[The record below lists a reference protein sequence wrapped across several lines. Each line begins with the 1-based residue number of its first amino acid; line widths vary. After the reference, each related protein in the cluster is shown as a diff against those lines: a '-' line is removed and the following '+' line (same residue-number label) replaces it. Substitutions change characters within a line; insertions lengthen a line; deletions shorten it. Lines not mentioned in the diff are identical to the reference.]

1 MTNSSSMRFTLLSLI
16 AAVVVF
22 PTLTIAETS
31 SSPRI
36 ESSATQSVV
45 RTQEES
51 RYRYQTDRQL
61 PSEYYGGGGQQQRL
75 RKQER
80 NRYQNRLHSG
90 DGFGGASRGGSAN
103 SSGRGGF
110 GGGSAGRGSGGGGR
124 R

>member
-1 MTNSSSMRFTLLSLI
+1 MTNSSSMRLTFFSLI
-16 AAVVVF
+16 VAAIGF
-22 PTLTIAETS
+22 PALSAAETS

-45 RTQEES
+45 RTQEQS
-51 RYRYQTDRQL
+51 QYRYQTDRQL
-61 PSEYYGGGGQQQRL
+61 PSEYYGGNGQQQRL

-80 NRYQNRLHSG
+80 NRYQNRLHNG
-90 DGFGGASRGGSAN
+90 DGFGGISRGTAN
-103 SSGRGGF
+103 SSGRGSF